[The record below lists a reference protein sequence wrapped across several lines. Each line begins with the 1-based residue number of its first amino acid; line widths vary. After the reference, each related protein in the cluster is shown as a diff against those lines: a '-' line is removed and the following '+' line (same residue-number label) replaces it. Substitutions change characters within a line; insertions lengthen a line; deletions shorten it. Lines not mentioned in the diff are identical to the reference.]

1 MSVCVSMIRLFAYQE
16 NKKPEVVGKAKYTF
30 CGSPLSW
37 SWWAG
42 FCSCGIACVTQS
54 CRLCEQLLQKRCGK
68 LPVLFPKRALSEP
81 LWPAQGFSSPAG
93 EPGSPAIHSPQLW
106 MLWLLVPGLNC
117 CQAWLVRLGGDGCP
131 HFIPVHSH
139 LPASTFPQCM
149 STELAGSV

>member
-16 NKKPEVVGKAKYTF
+16 NKTPEVVGKAKYTF

-42 FCSCGIACVTQS
+42 FCSCGT
-54 CRLCEQLLQKRCGK
+54 CEKELQAVRAAFTEEK
-68 LPVLFPKRALSEP
+68 PPSIFPQTCSVWAIVARP
-81 LWPAQGFSSPAG
+81 TQGFWSSAG
-93 EPGSPAIHSPQLW
+93 EPGSPAIHIPQLW

-117 CQAWLVRLGGDGCP
+117 CQAWFVHFGGDGCP
-131 HFIPVHSH
+131 DFIPVHSH